1 MSRNSGNMGN
11 PAELEANQRPTSQTK
26 ATFSGA
32 TAFLGVLS
40 LIITIIS
47 VAVPHWGYFGPSG
60 QSYFAQ
66 GKFVFFGLV
75 NCLIIFMI
83 SYFKTNFV
91 CSVLNQISITY
102 DSF

>member
-47 VAVPHWGYFGPSG
+47 LAVPHWGYFGPSG

-66 GKFVFFGLV
+66 GKFFFFWFSKLF
-75 NCLIIFMI
+75 NNIYDFIFQNKFCL
-83 SYFKTNFV
+83 
-91 CSVLNQISITY
+91 
-102 DSF
+102 

>member
-47 VAVPHWGYFGPSG
+47 VAVPHWGYYSPAG
-60 QSYFAQ
+60 QSYFQ
-66 GKFVFFGLV
+66 SGKFVFF
-75 NCLIIFMI
+75 MI
-83 SYFKTNFV
+83 
-91 CSVLNQISITY
+91 
-102 DSF
+102 

>member
-1 MSRNSGNMGN
+1 MALELKAKKLRLGNFFYSEFNKKFKNLMSRNSGNMGN

-47 VAVPHWGYFGPSG
+47 VAVPHWGSFGPGG
-60 QSYFAQ
+60 QSYFQA
-66 GKFVFFGLV
+66 GKFVFL
-75 NCLIIFMI
+75 LIQYI
-83 SYFKTNFV
+83 V
-91 CSVLNQISITY
+91 
-102 DSF
+102 

>member
-47 VAVPHWGYFGPSG
+47 VAVPHWGSFGPGG
-60 QSYFAQ
+60 QSYYQA
-66 GKFVFFGLV
+66 GKFVFFWFTALF
-75 NCLIIFMI
+75 NNIYDFIFQNIFCL
-83 SYFKTNFV
+83 
-91 CSVLNQISITY
+91 
-102 DSF
+102 

>member
-47 VAVPHWGYFGPSG
+47 VAVPHWGSFGLGG
-60 QSYFAQ
+60 QSYFQA
-66 GKFVFFGLV
+66 GKFVFL
-75 NCLIIFMI
+75 LI
-83 SYFKTNFV
+83 
-91 CSVLNQISITY
+91 
-102 DSF
+102 